1 VSSRGKNPTTE
12 ALKDLSQFM
21 AGKRDFQDHQP
32 YADNKPA
39 MWQLGYRTGIRDK
52 RRITGAITLR
62 ERMIIER
69 VQPKFAS
76 HRRSA

>member
-1 VSSRGKNPTTE
+1 MSRRGNPTTE
-12 ALKDLSQFM
+12 ALKDLSHFM

-69 VQPKFAS
+69 AQPKFPA
-76 HRRSA
+76 HRRPA